1 MSTANDAYGVLQV
14 VRAALVGNAAVA
26 ALVGDRVVVVYAQ
39 GADSEQ
45 PTYPLVVLLPAGGGK
60 LSWGGHQQDLS
71 VEVRVY
77 AATAPGEA
85 LEIYNTLVVVAHGE
99 RLTLTVEGTERSCI
113 VQEVAR
119 PSLAFDN
126 AVRRHVAIARWR
138 VFGIW

>member
-45 PTYPLVVLLPAGGGK
+45 PTYPLVVLLPAGGR
-60 LSWGGHQQDLS
+60 LAWGGHQQDVS

-85 LEIYNTLVVVAHGE
+85 LEIYNALTNAAHGE